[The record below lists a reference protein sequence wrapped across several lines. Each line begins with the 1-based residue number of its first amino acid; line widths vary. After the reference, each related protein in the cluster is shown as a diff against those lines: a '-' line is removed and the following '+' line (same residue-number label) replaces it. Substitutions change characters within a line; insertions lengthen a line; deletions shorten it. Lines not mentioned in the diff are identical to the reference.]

1 MLQKATRRQS
11 KDHNAGLVLRTIYQA
26 GAISRADIARATT
39 LTRPTVSSI
48 VSDLIAMK
56 LVAERGPAASARG
69 KPPTLLEVDK
79 NAWRILCV
87 DIAGRRF
94 RGALVNLRG
103 ELMERGDVAAPEELG
118 EEAVR
123 QVYELIDGLAA
134 VTPAPLLGIG
144 VGTPGLIDPEKGVVR
159 KAVNLGW
166 QDVPLRAL
174 LEERY
179 HKPIYLMND
188 SQAAA
193 LAEYAF
199 GEPRDSPHLLLIK
212 IGRGIG
218 AGIIVNG
225 ELFHGDGFGAGEIGQ
240 VVARE
245 ADPPETLESLASA
258 PALLRRARTV
268 SGDGM
273 PWERL
278 VQRVR
283 QGDPELRAVVS
294 EAGAS
299 LGAALAHLVAAFNIH
314 NIVIS
319 GRVSEFG
326 DVFLAAAQHAAMRH
340 VLPALIEDTRFSYST
355 LGSDIVLLGCSSSI
369 LKYELRIV

>member
-11 KDHNAGLVLRTIYQA
+11 KDHNTGLVLRTIYLA

-48 VSDLIAMK
+48 VSHLMAMK
-56 LVAERGPAASARG
+56 LVAETGLAPSARG

-87 DIAGRRF
+87 DLAGRNF

-103 ELMERGDVAAPEELG
+103 ELMERDEAPVPEGSGGDALRGA
-118 EEAVR
+118 
-123 QVYELIDGLAA
+123 YELIDRLAA
-134 VTPAPLLGIG
+134 LSPAPLLGIG
-144 VGTPGLIDPEKGVVR
+144 VGTPGLIDPERGVVR
-159 KAVNLGW
+159 EAVNLGW
-166 QDVPLRAL
+166 QDVPLRSL
-174 LEERY
+174 LEARY
-179 HKPIYLMND
+179 HKPVYLMND

-199 GEPRDSPHLLLIK
+199 GESRGSPHLLLIK

-225 ELFHGDGFGAGEIGQ
+225 ELFHGDGFGAGEVGQ
-240 VVARE
+240 VVVHE
-245 ADPPETLESLASA
+245 GDPPETLESLASTQ
-258 PALLRRARTV
+258 ALLRRARAV
-268 SGDGM
+268 VGNGLSWGQ
-273 PWERL
+273 L
-278 VQRVR
+278 VRRVGR
-283 QGDPELRAVVS
+283 GDPDLRAVVS
-294 EAGAS
+294 QAGAY
-299 LGAALAHLVAAFNIH
+299 LGLALAHLVAALDIR

-319 GRVSEFG
+319 GRVRELG
-326 DVFLAAAQHAAMRH
+326 DVFLLAAHESAARRL
-340 VLPALIEDTRFSYST
+340 LPALIEGTRLTYSA

-369 LKYELRIV
+369 LKHELRIV

>member
-11 KDHNAGLVLRTIYQA
+11 KDHNTGLVLRTIYQA

-39 LTRPTVSSI
+39 LARPTVSSI

-56 LVAERGPAASARG
+56 LVAETGLAPSAGG

-103 ELMERGDVAAPEELG
+103 ELMERGDAAVPEESG
-118 EEAVR
+118 EGAVR
-123 QVYELIDGLAA
+123 RVYELIDDLAA
-134 VTPAPLLGIG
+134 VSPAPLLGIG
-144 VGTPGLIDPEKGVVR
+144 VGTPGLIDPERGVVR

-166 QDVPLRAL
+166 EDLPLRTL
-174 LEERY
+174 LEDRY

-199 GEPRDSPHLLLIK
+199 GERRPSRHLLLIK
-212 IGRGIG
+212 VGRGIG
-218 AGIIVNG
+218 AGIIIHG

-240 VVARE
+240 VIASGT
-245 ADPPETLESLASA
+245 DPPQTLESLASTQA
-258 PALLRRARTV
+258 ILQRARAVAGEGLT
-268 SGDGM
+268 
-273 PWERL
+273 WERL
-278 VQRVR
+278 VRSVR

-294 EAGAS
+294 EAGAR
-299 LGAALAHLVAAFNIH
+299 LGLALAHLVAAFNIH

-326 DVFLAAAQHAAMRH
+326 DVFLRAAHQAVVGH
-340 VLPALIEDTRFSYST
+340 VLPALVENTRVTYSS
-355 LGSDIVLLGCSSSI
+355 LGSEIVLLGCSSSI
-369 LKYELRIV
+369 LKHELRIV